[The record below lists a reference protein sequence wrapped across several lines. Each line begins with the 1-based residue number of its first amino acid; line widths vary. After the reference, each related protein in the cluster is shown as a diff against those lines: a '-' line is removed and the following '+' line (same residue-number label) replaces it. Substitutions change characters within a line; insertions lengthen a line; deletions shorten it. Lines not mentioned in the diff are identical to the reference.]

1 MTIPSSGPLNLRST
15 INQEINQ
22 NNTATNVSLRGL
34 SAQASKS
41 IPDAMSEFYGY
52 SSVTAPAVT
61 TVSATSIG
69 TGSFTARG
77 SCTVVAGGV
86 TLRGFKWMAGNQ
98 SRTTLI
104 NSGNTTNA
112 GSGTGSFSAGI
123 GGLSHTTTYSYVAWA
138 ENAAGRTYASNTA
151 ALTTTTPV
159 NPPTINSIWG
169 DPSSACSTSQGQGCY
184 DDGPASAYSGNNNV
198 RAQSAYGQP
207 LSYYWQMLGT
217 AQITSGQGT
226 NSANI
231 NYNNFGDGY
240 RVYVYEAGYG
250 STSTVR
256 YLSAV
261 GCCIV
266 YIYINDAGVANLDYD
281 TGIFAWGNPS
291 VFYVTTPNNFY
302 FGPFIQSTCPQQ
314 ATFSSYTVY
323 LYDNDGGG
331 AYINDAFAGGNDW
344 NVNFTVPNVNTSV
357 RTITLNIT
365 GPGISC

>member
-1 MTIPSSGPLNLRST
+1 MTIPSSGPLNLRAT

-52 SSVTAPAVT
+52 SSVTAPSVS

-69 TGSFTARG
+69 TSSFTARG
-77 SCTVVAGGV
+77 SCSVIAGGV
-86 TLRGFKWMAGNQ
+86 TARGFKWMSGNQ

-159 NPPTINSIWG
+159 TPPSIRSLYG
-169 DPSSACSTSQGQGCY
+169 EPGQFCSTSGGSGCY
-184 DDGPASAYSGNNNV
+184 DDGGPNFYQNAYVSAT
-198 RAQSAYGQP
+198 SAYGQP
-207 LSYYWQMLGT
+207 LSYYWTAFGT
-217 AQITSGQGT
+217 AQISSGQGT
-226 NSANI
+226 NQANI
-231 NYNNFGDGY
+231 HYNNFGDGFT
-240 RVYVYEAGYG
+240 VYVSEAGYG
-250 STSTVR
+250 QTSTSRSVGR
-256 YLSAV
+256 L

-266 YIYINDAGVANLDYD
+266 YMYINDSSSNIDYD
-281 TGIFAWGNPS
+281 EGLFAWGNPAL
-291 VFYVTTPNNFY
+291 FYITTPHNFN
-302 FGPFIQSTCPQQ
+302 FGPFIQSVCPQQ

-331 AYINDAFAGGNDW
+331 AYMNDQFAGGNDW
-344 NVNFTVPNVNTSV
+344 NINFTVPNVNTSI
-357 RTITLNIT
+357 RTVTVNVT
-365 GPGISC
+365 GPGVSC